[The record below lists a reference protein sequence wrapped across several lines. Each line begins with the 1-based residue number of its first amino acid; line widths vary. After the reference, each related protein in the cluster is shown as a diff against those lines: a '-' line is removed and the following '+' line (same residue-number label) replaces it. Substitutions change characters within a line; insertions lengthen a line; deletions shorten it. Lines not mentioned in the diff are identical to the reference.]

1 MDKQQE
7 KSFEFAKETVTRLT
21 GLSSGIIALTVTFS
35 KQFAPEAEGLTL
47 FLLAASWL
55 SLFASVFFG
64 VWALLAMTG
73 VLGGGRGER
82 EASEPASV
90 YAGSISIP
98 TAIQILAFVL
108 GLGLTVAFGILSL
121 VSGSGAVQAPPAVD
135 VPT

>member
-35 KQFAPEAEGLTL
+35 KQFAPDAEGVALY
-47 FLLAASWL
+47 LLAASWL

-82 EASEPASV
+82 EVEEPASV
-90 YAGSISIP
+90 YAGSISVP

-121 VSGSGAVQAPPAVD
+121 VSGSGTVPAPPAVE